1 MQNTGQIL
9 KEPKGLQPPLE
20 GRRRGPNLCQQP
32 RLSTGKVEQALSLRS
47 GLLRKAEMDF
57 SEQWTG
63 IWPNPLLSSLALCS
77 GSSWGWDF
85 QLCLGFKKE
94 NTGLLLSEG
103 SFSCARTCA
112 GKGVST

>member
-20 GRRRGPNLCQQP
+20 GGRRGPNLCQQP

-63 IWPNPLLSSLALCS
+63 IWLILCFLHLLFSLAPP
-77 GSSWGWDF
+77 GGGISSCVWVSR
-85 QLCLGFKKE
+85 KK
-94 NTGLLLSEG
+94 TGLLLSEV

-112 GKGVST
+112 GTGVST

>member
-20 GRRRGPNLCQQP
+20 GGRRGPNLCQQP
-32 RLSTGKVEQALSLRS
+32 RLSTGEVEQALSLRS

-63 IWPNPLLSSLALCS
+63 IWLILCLLHLPFFS

-85 QLCLGFKKE
+85 QLFLSFKKE
-94 NTGLLLSEG
+94 NRFATQ
-103 SFSCARTCA
+103 
-112 GKGVST
+112 